1 MVEIPGIP
9 GFLVGIG
16 GALIEVDNSTIRNCD
31 IGMRLGRLVGA
42 FLSYAAEQSTVTE
55 ANFQNCEAAIELI
68 GNNGMQ
74 VMASVFEG
82 NSHNVYGE
90 NASIHSHNNIYDLGE
105 HRYINTWPTYHS
117 PQYFENVMYMST
129 IRIDAAVNTAD
140 MNLKK
145 NTILDGSSFYV
156 FGDLHFDVDE
166 NDFYGT
172 GEIRQVGVYL
182 DDTGDN
188 RFNRVRRNYFHGH
201 RVANQNNGI
210 NDTEYWFNCFENTL
224 AFDIALGYNGWAPGG
239 AQTQHKFHHT
249 QGNDLSAAGNCFWK
263 KSPHSTFPGN
273 IGVTCQPGVDVD
285 HFTYWYKREDNS
297 WESLC
302 KVANPDPC
310 PVNNVNRYDLEEAE
324 GTLLIPCGT
333 GNPMIGGPGG
343 GGIFNT
349 YFNSCRCDSISKSD
363 CAAKRDSLLMVLDS
377 IENHYQ
383 YSHPIFKRW
392 AKNRI
397 KRCLNRMIRDE
408 VIRRVEEDEDREA
421 AIDLLSAQSDF
432 TYQIMA
438 YGLMMDQMDIP
449 RAKNYLNAVVTRE
462 PEEDDFIYSQT
473 LLHKYFESGGNPD
486 TLTQQEL
493 ETLYDNGV
501 KRNPYS
507 GFSRGVYTHIT
518 GELIEM
524 DIRLLEDT
532 IEHRKSEELVT
543 NKVVQL
549 RIYPNPITDQEL
561 NVEIEGLKAGEI
573 YNLTILDFTGRI
585 VQTGKIA
592 SAFSSVQL
600 NIPAGIYLVRIDH
613 QGTVLMQEKLVKVD

>member
-1 MVEIPGIP
+1 V
-9 GFLVGIG
+9 
-16 GALIEVDNSTIRNCD
+16 
-31 IGMRLGRLVGA
+31 
-42 FLSYAAEQSTVTE
+42 
-55 ANFQNCEAAIELI
+55 
-68 GNNGMQ
+68 
-74 VMASVFEG
+74 
-82 NSHNVYGE
+82 
-90 NASIHSHNNIYDLGE
+90 
-105 HRYINTWPTYHS
+105 
-117 PQYFENVMYMST
+117 
-129 IRIDAAVNTAD
+129 IRIV
-140 MNLKK
+140 
-145 NTILDGSSFYV
+145 
-156 FGDLHFDVDE
+156 
-166 NDFYGT
+166 
-172 GEIRQVGVYL
+172 
-182 DDTGDN
+182 
-188 RFNRVRRNYFHGH
+188 
-201 RVANQNNGI
+201 
-210 NDTEYWFNCFENTL
+210 
-224 AFDIALGYNGWAPGG
+224 
-239 AQTQHKFHHT
+239 
-249 QGNDLSAAGNCFWK
+249 
-263 KSPHSTFPGN
+263 
-273 IGVTCQPGVDVD
+273 
-285 HFTYWYKREDNS
+285 ED
-297 WESLC
+297 
-302 KVANPDPC
+302 
-310 PVNNVNRYDLEEAE
+310 
-324 GTLLIPCGT
+324 
-333 GNPMIGGPGG
+333 
-343 GGIFNT
+343 
-349 YFNSCRCDSISKSD
+349 
-363 CAAKRDSLLMVLDS
+363 
-377 IENHYQ
+377 
-383 YSHPIFKRW
+383 
-392 AKNRI
+392 
-397 KRCLNRMIRDE
+397 
-408 VIRRVEEDEDREA
+408 DEDREA
-421 AIDLLSAQSDF
+421 AIDLLSTQSDF